1 MKLTQNEAL
10 KGLASTLDMFAEMG
24 DMTSAQLRVFLFVAR
39 RGRVTGQDIIK
50 ELGLSKANASR
61 TLTILSD
68 DVIPKRKAETYALIT
83 YEIDV
88 FDKRYRYAVLT
99 EKGQAMAKSLAS
111 NF

>member
-1 MKLTQNEAL
+1 
-10 KGLASTLDMFAEMG
+10 
-24 DMTSAQLRVFLFVAR
+24 
-39 RGRVTGQDIIK
+39 VTGQDIIK

>member
-1 MKLTQNEAL
+1 MKLTQNETL
-10 KGLASTLDMFAEMG
+10 RGLAKTLENFADFG
-24 DMTSAQLRVFLFVAR
+24 DLTTAQIRTFLFVAR

-50 ELGLSKANASR
+50 ELKMSKANAAR

-68 DVIPKRKAETYALIT
+68 EVMVKRKTDTLALIT

-88 FDKRYRYAVLT
+88 NDRRYRYAVLT
-99 EKGQAMAKSLAS
+99 EKGKKFAASLAV